1 MENEERMRAQ
11 VNLDKELRYF
21 KMAAKKAS
29 NYPNW
34 LRRVRQALGVRSTE
48 MAQKLEV
55 NKSVIFRLEKS
66 EDKKSISLKAL
77 ERMAG
82 AMDCKVVYAVVPRRG
97 ESLMKL
103 AEMERWLRRLKK

>member
-21 KMAAKKAS
+21 KMAAKKTS

-34 LRRVRQALGVRSTE
+34 LRRVRQALGVRATE
-48 MAQKLEV
+48 IADKLEV
-55 NKSVIFRLEKS
+55 NTSVIFRLERS

-77 ERMAG
+77 ERVAS
-82 AMDCKVVYAVVPRRG
+82 AMDCRVVYALVPRRG
-97 ESLMKL
+97 ESLMEL
-103 AEMERWLRRLKK
+103 AERERWVRRLK